1 MLSGKLNL
9 FVHYENWSMN
19 MTTLYLCISVTVW
32 SCTFVVYIGVYC
44 WYVCM
49 HCSNCLTN
57 TTSALFWGWRNVTSV
72 FARGRVWRSEG
83 HVLLGLAR
91 EFFCV
96 CCSRSARSK
105 HVFLKFLVVQYRR
118 GVVSHVWVIRWWYC
132 WSVVVVLLPSAR
144 LCGKSAIVCDSDVLC
159 VECTEYSMES
169 ITLYV
174 VCVCLV
180 LSIFVCFFIIYT

>member
-1 MLSGKLNL
+1 MLSLRRL
-9 FVHYENWSMN
+9 
-19 MTTLYLCISVTVW
+19 LCMPSSHRVLPVAIPCWPGCQEPSLTGYNVCWMPQPVSSVILGSSTEAW
-32 SCTFVVYIGVYC
+32 HICSCHVRVRQRARVVQ
-44 WYVCM
+44 
-49 HCSNCLTN
+49 
-57 TTSALFWGWRNVTSV
+57 
-72 FARGRVWRSEG
+72 WRSR
-83 HVLLGLAR
+83 A
-91 EFFCV
+91 
-96 CCSRSARSK
+96 SRSSTW
-105 HVFLKFLVVQYRR
+105 VFFVCVAVAVLGQSTCFWTFLVVQYRR

-132 WSVVVVLLPSAR
+132 WSVVVMLLPSAR

>member
-1 MLSGKLNL
+1 MFIMYNGVFVKKMCIHINEIWKKVNSLVSYWLWVDACTLLYVMLSGKLNL

-19 MTTLYLCISVTVW
+19 MLYLCISVTVW

-91 EFFCV
+91 EFFLFV

-105 HVFLKFLVVQYRR
+105 HVFLNIF
-118 GVVSHVWVIRWWYC
+118 GC
-132 WSVVVVLLPSAR
+132 SV
-144 LCGKSAIVCDSDVLC
+144 
-159 VECTEYSMES
+159 
-169 ITLYV
+169 
-174 VCVCLV
+174 
-180 LSIFVCFFIIYT
+180 